1 MNLMPP
7 PGPQRRRLFFLL
19 GLLAVAFVVLY
30 YQWSSATAVPE
41 TTTARTQKSPVD
53 DILNP
58 TGTKPPV
65 KAAVPAP
72 GSQVPEALKLAQ
84 IERVPDEP
92 EPAGRN
98 LFRFGVPPPPPPA
111 PTPAYVPPVV
121 VDPPKPTPPPIPRV
135 PLKYTM
141 YVKDP
146 EGRNRASLTD
156 PSGVSF
162 QAVEG
167 DLVDGRYRLHKVTPT
182 SVEVSWA
189 NGTGRRTIP
198 LGGGG

>member
-19 GLLAVAFVVLY
+19 GLLAVAFVALY
-30 YQWSSATAVPE
+30 YQWFATAAPE
-41 TTTARTQKSPVD
+41 TATTRAQTNPVD
-53 DILNP
+53 VILNP
-58 TGTKPPV
+58 TGTKP
-65 KAAVPAP
+65 AAKPAPAP

-111 PTPAYVPPVV
+111 PTPTYVPPPVQ
-121 VDPPKPTPPPIPRV
+121 PPPTPTPPPVPRV

-146 EGRNRASLTD
+146 EGRNRVVLTD
-156 PSGVSF
+156 PSGASF

-167 DLVDGRYRLHKVTPT
+167 DLVDGRYRLHKVTPA

-198 LGGGG
+198 LGGG